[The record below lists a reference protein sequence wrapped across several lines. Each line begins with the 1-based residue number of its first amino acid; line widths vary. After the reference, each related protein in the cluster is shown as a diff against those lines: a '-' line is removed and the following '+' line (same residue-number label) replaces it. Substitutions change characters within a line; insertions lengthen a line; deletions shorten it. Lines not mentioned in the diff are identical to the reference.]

1 MPIFHNRRYEAFAQ
15 ARARGAL
22 LADAYES
29 AGFVRHKGH
38 PSRLACK
45 TDVAERIAE
54 LRAQQTQI
62 EDVSPMGLLASLRRI
77 IRAGEGS
84 ENATLVNAARL
95 AIVDAS
101 RLQAELARQL
111 AVDQRQIVE
120 DFNELFGGVGAEAAP
135 AAAPAAVVQPPPPPR
150 DLPAPA
156 PPTPLRLPEAAPRPP
171 RHLLASAAATPLG
184 LPGLSLAAAGGH
196 CQRAAPPASL
206 AVLMRGVRPASPQNP
221 LIKAASPVAAALQG
235 RSR

>member
-1 MPIFHNRRYEAFAQ
+1 MPTLRNPRYEAFAQ

-62 EDVSPMGLLASLRRI
+62 EDVSPIGLLASLRRI
-77 IRAGEGS
+77 IKAGEES
-84 ENATLVNAARL
+84 ENPTLVNAARL

-101 RLQAELARQL
+101 RLQAELAKMQ
-111 AVDQRQIVE
+111 AVDQWHIAKE
-120 DFNELFGGVGAEAAP
+120 FKEFF
-135 AAAPAAVVQPPPPPR
+135 
-150 DLPAPA
+150 
-156 PPTPLRLPEAAPRPP
+156 
-171 RHLLASAAATPLG
+171 ASAAPK
-184 LPGLSLAAAGGH
+184 
-196 CQRAAPPASL
+196 R
-206 AVLMRGVRPASPQNP
+206 RR
-221 LIKAASPVAAALQG
+221 
-235 RSR
+235 